1 MLHRLIRTTF
11 GALAAALLAV
21 TTVAANASE
30 DSETYPSRPIKVIV
44 PFGAGGGSDTFVR
57 VIQKA
62 IKDHQLLP
70 QPLVVINRPGAGGTN
85 GSQEATNAPPDG
97 YTILNLHQAILT
109 AKYSGKVD
117 HGPEAF
123 EPIIATG
130 EDAMTLCAAD
140 NSRFQS
146 LKDVLTE
153 AKAAT
158 NQVTYGANLG
168 APSHF
173 SALLLEHAHP
183 GAQFRFVQT
192 GGGATRFAELKGGH
206 IELTTFSVSEYLRF
220 KSGGI
225 RALAFLGSERH
236 EALPDTPTAREQG
249 FDVVTSNLQF
259 WWAPKGT
266 PADRIQ
272 ILGDAFEAAMKTEY
286 VRNKLA
292 SMSVAPIVIR
302 GEELRRVIAQR
313 ELETAKVGV
322 RKLDSLPNLPAAVGL
337 VVVLLGI
344 AVLIQRPKSR
354 QSSIEAPAENTDDTE
369 NAIPIRESL
378 LCAAIVAAY
387 VATLNLRLIP
397 FSVATTLFVF
407 GLGWFLE
414 GLARAPESPS
424 PRSLIPR
431 LAGLALTVALGS
443 HLIFTH
449 VLTIDLP

>member
-1 MLHRLIRTTF
+1 MFPPSATTI
-11 GALAAALLAV
+11 AAESQEA
-21 TTVAANASE
+21 
-30 DSETYPSRPIKVIV
+30 YPSAPIKVIV
-44 PFGAGGGSDTFVR
+44 PFAAGGGSDTFVR

-62 IKDHQLLP
+62 IKDHELLP

-140 NSRFQS
+140 DSRFQT
-146 LKDVLTE
+146 LEEVLTE

-158 NQVTYGANLG
+158 NQITYGANLG

-173 SALLLEHAHP
+173 SALLLEHSHP

-220 KSGGI
+220 KSGGV
-225 RALAFLGSERH
+225 RALALLGAERH
-236 EALPDTPTAREQG
+236 PALPQTPTAREQG
-249 FDVVTSNLQF
+249 FDVVTSNIQF

-272 ILGDAFEAAMKTEY
+272 ILADAFEAAMNTEY
-286 VRNKLA
+286 VRDKLA
-292 SMSVAPIVIR
+292 SMSVSPIVLR

-313 ELETAKVGV
+313 EFETAKVGV
-322 RKLDSLPNLPAAVGL
+322 RKLDSLPDLPAAVTAI
-337 VVVLLGI
+337 VILLGL
-344 AVLIQRPKSR
+344 AVGAQQLRSHRSAKASHPAAPRDIEH
-354 QSSIEAPAENTDDTE
+354 SIPV
-369 NAIPIRESL
+369 RESII
-378 LCAAIVAAY
+378 CAAVIAAY
-387 VATLNLRLIP
+387 VAALQLHLLP
-397 FSVATTLFVF
+397 FPAATTLFVF
-407 GLGWFLE
+407 GLGCLLE
-414 GLARAPESPS
+414 RLSAAPDCPS
-424 PRSLIPR
+424 PQPQLPR
-431 LAGLALTVALGS
+431 LAALALTVALGS
-443 HLIFTH
+443 HVIFTR